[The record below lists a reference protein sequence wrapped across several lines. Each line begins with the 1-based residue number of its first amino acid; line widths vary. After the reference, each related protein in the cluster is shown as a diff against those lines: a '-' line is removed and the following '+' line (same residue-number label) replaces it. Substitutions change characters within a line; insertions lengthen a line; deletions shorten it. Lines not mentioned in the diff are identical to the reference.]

1 MLFSELQ
8 FFLFFAGYLLL
19 HLVLPAKYRVYLVIA
34 GGSVFYSWCRLDY
47 LWIPYLL
54 TALAFVGVAWMEAT
68 KDLRV
73 RNRRLFVTIALIL
86 APLIAVKYSYFITAN
101 IASLIGDRNA
111 AESYS
116 YLKFSLPLGIS
127 QMSKE

>member
-34 GGSVFYSWCRLDY
+34 GGSVFYSWWRLDY

-73 RNRRLFVTIALIL
+73 RSRRLFVTIALIL

-101 IASLIGDRNA
+101 IALNRRSECRRKL
-111 AESYS
+111 
-116 YLKFSLPLGIS
+116 FLPEI
-127 QMSKE
+127 